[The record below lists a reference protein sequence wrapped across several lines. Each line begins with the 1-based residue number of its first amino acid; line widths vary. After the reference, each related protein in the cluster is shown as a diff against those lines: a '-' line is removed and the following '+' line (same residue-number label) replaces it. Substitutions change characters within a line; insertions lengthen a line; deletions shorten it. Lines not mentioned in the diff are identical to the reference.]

1 MKLIRKDRRGLYND
15 FILCE
20 SNSQDIRKLCN
31 ELNNESSACGSY
43 FIYSIDYFSVP
54 NPKTITEDKNRR
66 K

>member
-20 SNSQDIRKLCN
+20 SNSQDILKLCN

-43 FIYSIDYFSVP
+43 FIYSVD
-54 NPKTITEDKNRR
+54 
-66 K
+66 

>member
-43 FIYSIDYFSVP
+43 FIYSIDL
-54 NPKTITEDKNRR
+54 NLKTITEDKNRR